1 MMKRSHALKVL
12 RFLTTRMSLRPG
24 EHVDADEL
32 NDTIQFL
39 KDAWQAKHT
48 KQ

>member
-1 MMKRSHALKVL
+1 MMKRSHALKIL
-12 RFLTTRMSLRPG
+12 RFLTTRMSLRSG

-39 KDAWQAKHT
+39 KNAWAE
-48 KQ
+48 KQTS